1 MREQKS
7 EALLEFLKEQGWN
20 HALKDKQ
27 QFVKGVRIMDC
38 VDIQI
43 VLSAQNGKKGDVKVG
58 VYVDME
64 GFDTSILHK
73 RFGTRWSPQ
82 GTVRENSVNWG
93 SNAVGVQMWYK
104 ITGMNWDSQFGE
116 SEMRQVL
123 KVFTEVLDRVLRG

>member
-58 VYVDME
+58 VYVDKE

-82 GTVRENSVNWG
+82 GTVRKNTVNWG

-116 SEMRQVL
+116 PEMRQVL